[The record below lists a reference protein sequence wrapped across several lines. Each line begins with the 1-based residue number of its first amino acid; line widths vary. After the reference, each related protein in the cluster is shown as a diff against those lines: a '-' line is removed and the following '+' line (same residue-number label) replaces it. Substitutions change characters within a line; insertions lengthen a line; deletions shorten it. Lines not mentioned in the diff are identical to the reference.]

1 MNTNNETDTTKVPVV
16 HEMVRPMLFAAMFDL
31 LDWRGSPERI
41 VSAWQT
47 LGESLDDYEPG
58 EREFADNLGSSV
70 WSDLDHAT
78 AVHGLE
84 DHSEIEWYDR
94 YIRLAY
100 AYGAEE
106 WPAAALVD
114 YLRIFEG
121 LDRESAETMAR
132 RSWESARLR
141 YATFK
146 SSQFAKAACTTATNI

>member
-1 MNTNNETDTTKVPVV
+1 MNTNNETDTTKIPVV

-84 DHSEIEWYDR
+84 DRSEIEWYDR

-114 YLRIFEG
+114 YLRLFEG

-146 SSQFAKAACTTATNI
+146 SSQFAKAACTTETNI

>member
-1 MNTNNETDTTKVPVV
+1 MSTNETDTPKIAVV
-16 HEMVRPMLFAAMFDL
+16 HELVRPMLFAVMFDL
-31 LDWRGSPERI
+31 LDWKGSPERV

-58 EREFADNLGSSV
+58 EREFADNLGSAV

-84 DHSEIEWYDR
+84 DRSEIEWYDH
-94 YIRLAY
+94 YIRLAH
-100 AYGAEE
+100 AYGAEQ
-106 WPAAALVD
+106 WPEAALVD
-114 YLRIFEG
+114 HLQIFEG
-121 LDRESAETMAR
+121 LDRERAEALAR

-146 SSQFAKAACTTATNI
+146 SSQFAKAACATETNI